1 LISLT
6 LPQRATIRILR
17 RRFETARRLGAVG
30 VLVLGPACGG
40 PAVDPVVRPP
50 TLVIT
55 AAPPPAPTRAKWAF
69 SDQSESMNAKLDLG
83 KDTGVLFV
91 GDNGRRSLIKGRA
104 TAS

>member
-1 LISLT
+1 
-6 LPQRATIRILR
+6 
-17 RRFETARRLGAVG
+17 LGAVG

-55 AAPPPAPTRAKWAF
+55 AAPTRAKWAF

-83 KDTGVLFV
+83 KDTGVLYV